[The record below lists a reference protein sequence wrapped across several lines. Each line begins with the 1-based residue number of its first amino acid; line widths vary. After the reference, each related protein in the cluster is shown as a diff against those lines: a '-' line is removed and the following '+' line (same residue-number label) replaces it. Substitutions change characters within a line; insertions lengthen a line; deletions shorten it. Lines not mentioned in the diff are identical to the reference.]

1 MIYQTVVA
9 FIHMQTLVTAG
20 ALGVN
25 IIDIVPVVRA
35 RTDERA
41 HSAFL

>member
-20 ALGVN
+20 VLGVN
-25 IIDIVPVVRA
+25 VADIVPVVRA
-35 RTDERA
+35 RTE
-41 HSAFL
+41 